1 MNHQMTKG
9 APGWVLPLFILALLV
24 LQLVVKSGDVRA
36 QQIDILHGETLKAW
50 QSLELPAREVTAEEQ
65 ADVVR

>member
-1 MNHQMTKG
+1 M
-9 APGWVLPLFILALLV
+9 LPLFILALLV

-50 QSLELPAREVTAEEQ
+50 QSLASPAAEIGPKEG
-65 ADVVR
+65 ANATG

>member
-1 MNHQMTKG
+1 MNHEITKG

-24 LQLVVKSGDVRA
+24 LQLAVKSGDVRA

-50 QSLELPAREVTAEEQ
+50 QSLDLPARKVAVEEH
-65 ADVVR
+65 ADVLG